1 MATLLLL
8 FASHVLG
15 YSLPGAPLRAAGAA
29 THNVAIYMQMGVR
42 PSGSPPISGPQRAGK
57 PMPEKR
63 SAAAEVLEEARNE
76 EEEAF
81 DAALQAAAELA
92 RTPAAIEAKRAA
104 GMAAAAALQ
113 AKLDAGDT
121 ALAKAVASKGTSTPT
136 GKLAKALKKPKG
148 TVALIGEGVK
158 LDCIS
163 LGGYDLNDASYVS
176 GQFRNGGCSA
186 VSVLL
191 DPEEGLGED
200 ALVATVSEQQTARGE
215 FPSPIPVFVRGP
227 LVDELQLA
235 AAAAG
240 GAHGVVVPLAL
251 NGAEKTGA
259 LLEAAAAYGLEAIVR
274 VCSAEELS
282 TALLLSPAPMMIM
295 FGDCTVQGAAE
306 LRDTLPE
313 GVLSVADVPFMDVRG
328 AWKMRDL
335 EFDALLGGK
344 PLMEVCVRD
353 RVPPTAVITSILSKG
368 SVKFGLGVKKGRLE
382 GAKEYLGSLAM

>member
-1 MATLLLL
+1 MSSLLLL
-8 FASHVLG
+8 FLALDPAH
-15 YSLPGAPLRAAGAA
+15 AA
-29 THNVAIYMQMGVR
+29 TEPAKPSSHEVRQLEGWQVHVDARLLKPPQEAGFKGPLEILQRRLADVRLLLPASCVARLQQV
-42 PSGSPPISGPQRAGK
+42 PIW
-57 PMPEKR
+57 
-63 SAAAEVLEEARNE
+63 
-76 EEEAF
+76 
-81 DAALQAAAELA
+81 
-92 RTPAAIEAKRAA
+92 
-104 GMAAAAALQ
+104 
-113 AKLDAGDT
+113 LDATHGKLKPAQYHPSAGWLSANGYNT
-121 ALAKAVASKGTSTPT
+121 ALAKAVASKGKSKPT

-148 TVALIGEGVK
+148 TMALIGEGVK

-215 FPSPIPVFVRGP
+215 FPSPILVFVRGP
-227 LVDELQLA
+227 LVEEVQLA

-282 TALLLSPAPMMIM
+282 TALDLSPAPTIVM
-295 FGDCTVQGAAE
+295 FGDCTVQ
-306 LRDTLPE
+306 
-313 GVLSVADVPFMDVRG
+313 VR
-328 AWKMRDL
+328 
-335 EFDALLGGK
+335 
-344 PLMEVCVRD
+344 
-353 RVPPTAVITSILSKG
+353 
-368 SVKFGLGVKKGRLE
+368 
-382 GAKEYLGSLAM
+382 

>member
-1 MATLLLL
+1 MTTLLLL
-8 FASHVLG
+8 FASHALG

-29 THNVAIYMQMGVR
+29 THSVAIYMQMGVR

-113 AKLDAGDT
+113 AKLDSGDT
-121 ALAKAVASKGTSTPT
+121 ALAKAVASKGKSKPT

-148 TVALIGEGVK
+148 TMALIGEGVK

-191 DPEEGLGED
+191 DSEDGLGED

-215 FPSPIPVFVRGP
+215 FPSPILVFVRGP
-227 LVDELQLA
+227 LVEEVQLA

-259 LLEAAAAYGLEAIVR
+259 LLEAAVAYGLEVIVR

-282 TALLLSPAPMMIM
+282 TALGLSPSPTIIM
-295 FGDCTVQGAAE
+295 LGDCTVQ
-306 LRDTLPE
+306 
-313 GVLSVADVPFMDVRG
+313 VR
-328 AWKMRDL
+328 
-335 EFDALLGGK
+335 
-344 PLMEVCVRD
+344 
-353 RVPPTAVITSILSKG
+353 
-368 SVKFGLGVKKGRLE
+368 
-382 GAKEYLGSLAM
+382 